1 MNEKQLSEEALRR
14 KIGRLEALRRWMLV
28 LAAALLIG
36 GYVSSL
42 LPVLYATALPMTVAL
57 IVTYRIKFLEE
68 RNAK

>member
-1 MNEKQLSEEALRR
+1 MNEKQLSEEELRR

-28 LAAALLIG
+28 LAAVLLIG